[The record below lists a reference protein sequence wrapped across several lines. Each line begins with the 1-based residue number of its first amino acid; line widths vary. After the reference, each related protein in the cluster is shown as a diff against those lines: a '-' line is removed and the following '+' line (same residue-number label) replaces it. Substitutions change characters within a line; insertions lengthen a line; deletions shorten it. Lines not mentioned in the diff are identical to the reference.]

1 MEISKEL
8 SKTNRNVT
16 KKKGVANKH
25 ALSAYGFVLPF
36 VLFFLITVLIPIIIS
51 FAFSFMKIGSTFEF
65 VGLQNYIDTFKDPLF
80 IKSYTNILI
89 IMIGEIPITMLLA
102 LFFAVQLNQPHLNGK
117 GFFRT
122 VYYIPAVT
130 STVAVAS
137 VFMTFFNP
145 AGLFNGLLSGIGL
158 PTIQWLTDPIWLRI
172 SMIITMIWMSVGY
185 NTVLFLAG
193 LQGIP
198 TDIYESAEIDGASK
212 TRQFFSLTIPM
223 LKPIIMMATVLA
235 TINSLGSF
243 NIPNIFFG
251 TSNGPDNAALVVGV
265 NLYKTSFEMV
275 NFGKA
280 SAIAWTMVFVAA
292 VLSYFQFKLDGDSDE

>member
-1 MEISKEL
+1 
-8 SKTNRNVT
+8 
-16 KKKGVANKH
+16 
-25 ALSAYGFVLPF
+25 
-36 VLFFLITVLIPIIIS
+36 
-51 FAFSFMKIGSTFEF
+51 
-65 VGLQNYIDTFKDPLF
+65 
-80 IKSYTNILI
+80 
-89 IMIGEIPITMLLA
+89 MLLA
-102 LFFAVQLNQPHLNGK
+102 IFFAVQLNQPHLRGK

-130 STVAVAS
+130 SAVAVAS

-145 AGLFNGLLSGIGL
+145 TGLFNGLLSTIGL
-158 PTIQWLTDPIWLRI
+158 PDIQWLTDPTWLRV

-185 NTVLFLAG
+185 NTILFLAG

-198 TDIYESAEIDGASK
+198 SDIYESAEIDGASK
-212 TRQFFSLTIPM
+212 MRQFFSLTIPM
-223 LKPIIMMATVLA
+223 LKPIILMATVLA
-235 TINSLGSF
+235 TINGLGSF

-292 VLSYFQFKLDGDSDE
+292 VLSYFQFKFDGDSDE